1 MVGRFFLPCDMENL
15 YSLFKKST
23 GVCTDTRKIEK
34 DCFYISLKGANFNGN
49 TFAEKALE
57 AGALIAIVDE
67 KEYQTNER
75 IYLVDDCL
83 KFLQDIAQY
92 HRRQFNIPV
101 IGITGSNGKTTS
113 KELIASVLIEKYKVH
128 YTQGNLN
135 NHIGVPLT
143 LLGLKP
149 EHQIAIIEMGANKFK
164 DIEELCAIAEPTV
177 GIITN
182 IGKAHLEGFI
192 NFEGVLKT
200 KRELYESIQ
209 KVNGQLIYNA
219 DDKILVDELPPNTS
233 NIAYGQNSLSAK
245 ISGEIVNQTPFIEF
259 KWKSNNY
266 SSPILKTNLVGEYNF
281 YNFLAA
287 VTFGIVF
294 DVENEKINYALE
306 NYLPSNNR
314 SQVNKTERN
323 TIIVDCYNANPTSM
337 SSAIKSFAQIDHP
350 KKIAI
355 LGDMRELGN
364 DEKAEHLKIIEQL
377 ENENIETLFVGS
389 VFQTLTK
396 GESSFKEVD
405 ELKTQLTNSPIEDS
419 LILLKGS
426 RGIQLEKLLDIL

>member
-1 MVGRFFLPCDMENL
+1 MEEL
-15 YSLFKKST
+15 YSLFKQSS
-23 GVCTDTRKIEK
+23 GVCIDTRKIEK
-34 DCFYISLKGANFNGN
+34 NCFYVSIKGANFNGN
-49 TFAEKALE
+49 TFAEKAIE
-57 AGALIAIVDE
+57 QGAAFAVVDE
-67 KEYQTNER
+67 IEYRTNEK
-75 IYLVDDCL
+75 IFLVEDTL
-83 KFLQDIAQY
+83 KFLQDLALL
-92 HRRQFNIPV
+92 HRRQFTIPI

-113 KELIASVLIEKYKVH
+113 KELIAAVLAEKYNVH
-128 YTQGNLN
+128 FTAGNLN

-149 EHQIAIIEMGANKFK
+149 EHEIAIIEMGANKFK
-164 DIEELCAIAEPTV
+164 DIEELCAIAEPTL

-209 KVNGQLIYNA
+209 LANGQLIYNA
-219 DDKILVDELPPNTS
+219 DDQILVKELPSNTT
-233 NIAYGQNSLSAK
+233 NISYGQISKEAK
-245 ISGEIVNQTPFIEF
+245 ISGKIVDQTPFIRF
-259 KWKSNNY
+259 QW
-266 SSPILKTNLVGEYNF
+266 SSEKYTSPTLETNLVGEYNF

-287 VTFGIVF
+287 ITFGAVF
-294 DVENEKINYALE
+294 EVPNEKINRALE
-306 NYLPSNNR
+306 NYVPSNNR
-314 SQVNKTERN
+314 SQVNKTEKN

-337 SSAIKSFAQIDHP
+337 YSAIKSFSQIRHP

-364 DEKAEHLKIIEQL
+364 DERTEHLNIIDQL
-377 ENENIETLFVGS
+377 EKENIQSIFVGS

-396 GESSFKEVD
+396 GKNAFKEVE
-405 ELKTQLTNSPIEDS
+405 ELKLQLTNSPIENS

>member
-1 MVGRFFLPCDMENL
+1 MVGRFFLQCAMEKL
-15 YSLFKKST
+15 YSLFKKSS

-34 DCFYISLKGANFNGN
+34 NSLYVSLKGANFNGN

-57 AGALIAIVDE
+57 LGALYAIVDE
-67 KEYQTNER
+67 PKYQTHEN
-75 IYLVDDCL
+75 IFLVNDCL
-83 KFLQDIAQY
+83 KFLQELGRH
-92 HRRQFNIPV
+92 HRRQFTIPV
-101 IGITGSNGKTTS
+101 IGITGSNGKTTT
-113 KELIASVLIEKYKVH
+113 KELIAAVLSEKYNVH
-128 YTQGNLN
+128 YTLGNLN

-149 EHQIAIIEMGANKFK
+149 EHEIAIIEMGANKFK
-164 DIEELCAIAEPTV
+164 DIEELCAIAEPTL

-209 KVNGQLIYNA
+209 NANGRLVYNA
-219 DDKILVDELPPNTS
+219 DDTILVNELPKSTE
-233 NIAYGQNSLSAK
+233 NIAYSQKDKSALVHGQIK
-245 ISGEIVNQTPFIEF
+245 EQTPFVHFQWSKE
-259 KWKSNNY
+259 NY
-266 SSPILKTNLVGEYNF
+266 TSPTLHTNLVGEYNF

-287 VTFGIVF
+287 VTFGVIF
-294 DVENEKINYALE
+294 KVEEDKINHALE
-306 NYLPSNNR
+306 SYIPSNNR
-314 SQVNKTERN
+314 SQVMKTDKN

-337 SSAIKSFAQIDHP
+337 SSAIKSFAQIEHP

-364 DEKAEHLKIIEQL
+364 DEKLEHEKIIDQL
-377 ENENIETLFVGS
+377 NACNIETIFVGS
-389 VFQTLTK
+389 VF
-396 GESSFKEVD
+396 SSLNENAYPNVD
-405 ELKTQLTNSPIEDS
+405 ELKAKITQSAIHDS

-426 RGIQLEKLLDIL
+426 RGIQLEKLLDML